1 MEKEEQFAKLAE
13 AVAGM
18 TEFEWSVA
26 KGRVDWLFGKKA
38 SKLQLERQEVEKI
51 LKMEFRFHQR
61 FLFEKES
68 WS

>member
-1 MEKEEQFAKLAE
+1 MKKEEQSAKLAE

-51 LKMEFRFHQR
+51 LKNGV
-61 FLFEKES
+61 
-68 WS
+68 

>member
-26 KGRVDWLFGKKA
+26 KGRVDWLFGKKRPSCNLNA
-38 SKLQLERQEVEKI
+38 KKSKK
-51 LKMEFRFHQR
+51 
-61 FLFEKES
+61 S
-68 WS
+68 